1 VTRFL
6 FALLLV
12 LSLDGAWALELHFID
27 VGQGDAVLIRS
38 ASGQTALYDGGRSA
52 GTVLAYLRS
61 VGVESLD
68 LVIASHA
75 DADHI
80 GGLIEVVN
88 AYRPRFFMDN
98 GIPHTTAT
106 YLRLLEAV
114 AAAGSQYLEATPRR
128 IGMGDVTL
136 HVLAPPGEPTLG
148 QNDNSIGVVVEYGT
162 FRAVLTGD
170 ASEREFEWWSRRSPD
185 LLTEATIYKAS
196 HHGSSN
202 GDTRAS
208 LDAFQP
214 EAVIISVGAN
224 NSYGH
229 PTEEASLLYQS
240 VAERI
245 FRTDLQGTLLVHA
258 QPDGT
263 YLVQADRDAPAP
275 SDQLLAMATV
285 TSPEEHAGGA
295 SVLIECI
302 LFNPADRDD
311 GKELVTLR
319 AIEQVDVTGWVLK
332 DKADHRFHLPARAL
346 APGEAVMVPNT
357 GRPVWNN
364 DGDTA
369 FLYDYAGQLVD
380 SFSYSWSGSRA
391 CVRYPSTSAGSCV
404 CP

>member
-1 VTRFL
+1 VIRFL
-6 FALLLV
+6 SALLLV

-38 ASGQTALYDGGRSA
+38 ASGQNALYDGGRSA

-80 GGLIEVVN
+80 GGLIEVVT

-98 GIPHTTAT
+98 GIPHSTAT
-106 YLRLLEAV
+106 YRRLLEAV
-114 AAAGSQYLEATPRR
+114 AAAGSQYLEPTPRR
-128 IGMGDVTL
+128 IGMGDVAL
-136 HVLAPPGEPTLG
+136 HVLPPPGEPALG
-148 QNDNSIGVVVEYGT
+148 QNDNSIGIVIEYDS
-162 FRAVLTGD
+162 FRAVLAGD
-170 ASEREFEWWSRRSPD
+170 ASAPEFQGWSRRSPE
-185 LLTEATIYKAS
+185 LMSEATIYKAS
-196 HHGSSN
+196 HHGSRN

-208 LDAFQP
+208 LDAFRP
-214 EAVIISVGAN
+214 EAVIVSVGAN

-229 PTEEASLLYQS
+229 PAEEATLLYQS

-258 QPDGT
+258 QADGT
-263 YLVQADRDAPAP
+263 YLVQVERDGPAP

-285 TSPEEHAGGA
+285 TSPDQGA
-295 SVLIECI
+295 SGAIVVIECI
-302 LFNPADRDD
+302 LFDPDGRDD
-311 GKELVTLR
+311 GREVVTLR
-319 AIEQVDVTGWVLK
+319 ASAQVEVRGWELL
-332 DKADHRFHLPARAL
+332 DKANHRFYLPPRTLAAGDAL
-346 APGEAVMVPNT
+346 MVPNA

-369 FLYDYAGQLVD
+369 FLYDSAGRLVD
-380 SFSYSWSGSRA
+380 SFSYSGSGSTA
-391 CVRYPSTSAGSCV
+391 CIRGS
-404 CP
+404 

>member
-1 VTRFL
+1 L
-6 FALLLV
+6 
-12 LSLDGAWALELHFID
+12 
-27 VGQGDAVLIRS
+27 
-38 ASGQTALYDGGRSA
+38 
-52 GTVLAYLRS
+52 
-61 VGVESLD
+61 
-68 LVIASHA
+68 
-75 DADHI
+75 
-80 GGLIEVVN
+80 
-88 AYRPRFFMDN
+88 DN

-106 YLRLLEAV
+106 YRRLLEAV
-114 AAAGSQYLEATPRR
+114 AAAGTQYLEATPRR

-136 HVLAPPGEPTLG
+136 HVHAPPGEPALG
-148 QNDNSIGVVVEYGT
+148 QNDNSIGIVIEYGT

-196 HHGSSN
+196 HHGSRN

-208 LDAFQP
+208 VDAFRP
-214 EAVIISVGAN
+214 EAVIVSVGAN

-229 PTEEASLLYQS
+229 PTEEAALLYQS

-263 YLVQADRDAPAP
+263 YLIQAERDAPPP

-285 TSPEEHAGGA
+285 TSPDERASGA
-295 SVLIECI
+295 IVVIECI
-302 LFNPADRDD
+302 LFDPADRDD
-311 GKELVTLR
+311 GKEFVTLR
-319 AIEQVDVTGWVLK
+319 AIEQVDVTGWLLE
-332 DKADHRFHLPARAL
+332 DKADHRFHLPPRTL
-346 APGEAVMVPNT
+346 APGEAVTVPNT

-369 FLYDYAGQLVD
+369 SLYDSTGRPVD
-380 SFSYSWSGSRA
+380 SFSYSGSGSTA
-391 CVRYPSTSAGSCV
+391 CVRFPSTSAGSCV